1 MAYYKELYS
10 LQDKFLSELY
20 SQDSPFYLTGGTA
33 LSRFYLKHR
42 WSDDLDFFVNNDSN
56 FVNHILTIKQ
66 NVIAK
71 FRHNSDS
78 TLITEDFFRT
88 FIFEN
93 NLRLK
98 IEFVN
103 DVSYFVGCVNYL
115 GEFKIDNLKNI
126 LCNKLTAIIGRDE
139 PKDIYD
145 LIYLSINFDFNWKEV
160 FQEAKEKAIIN
171 EIDVIERLSSFPIQ
185 LFNQVNWT
193 NENFLKQDLHSI
205 LQTII
210 FDFTSGT
217 ANTLGFGK
225 MKIEDAKPE
234 FIH

>member
-1 MAYYKELYS
+1 
-10 LQDKFLSELY
+10 
-20 SQDSPFYLTGGTA
+20 
-33 LSRFYLKHR
+33 
-42 WSDDLDFFVNNDSN
+42 
-56 FVNHILTIKQ
+56 
-66 NVIAK
+66 
-71 FRHNSDS
+71 
-78 TLITEDFFRT
+78 
-88 FIFEN
+88 
-93 NLRLK
+93 
-98 IEFVN
+98 
-103 DVSYFVGCVNYL
+103 
-115 GEFKIDNLKNI
+115 
-126 LCNKLTAIIGRDE
+126 LTAIIGRDE

-171 EIDVIERLSSFPIQ
+171 EIDIIERLSSFPIQ